1 MSEPQDMSDYTEA
14 EALHA
19 EINRLVA
26 VEKTLEEEFW
36 ALPEGSAAAAST
48 ARAACQ
54 IGDQIRRLEV
64 ELWAVGCHR
73 PLEQTA
79 KSERAGLAVPRRF

>member
-1 MSEPQDMSDYTEA
+1 MSYYTEA

-64 ELWAVGCHR
+64 ELWQSGVIEPSNKR
-73 PLEQTA
+73 
-79 KSERAGLAVPRRF
+79 

>member
-1 MSEPQDMSDYTEA
+1 MSDYTEA
-14 EALHA
+14 ETLHA

-36 ALPEGSAAAAST
+36 ALPEGSAAAART
-48 ARAACQ
+48 ARAICQ

-64 ELWAVGCHR
+64 ELWAVGSHR

-79 KSERAGLAVPRRF
+79 KSERA

>member
-1 MSEPQDMSDYTEA
+1 MSDYIEA
-14 EALHA
+14 KALHA
-19 EINRLVA
+19 EINRLIA

-54 IGDQIRRLEV
+54 VGDQIRRLEE
-64 ELWAVGCHR
+64 ELWAIGCHR
-73 PLEQTA
+73 PLRLNTDTG
-79 KSERAGLAVPRRF
+79 SAGRVSAMTEHDPT

>member
-1 MSEPQDMSDYTEA
+1 MSDYTEA
-14 EALHA
+14 DALHA

-26 VEKTLEEEFW
+26 VEKTLVW

-73 PLEQTA
+73 PLEQTL
-79 KSERAGLAVPRRF
+79 KSERADQPVAT